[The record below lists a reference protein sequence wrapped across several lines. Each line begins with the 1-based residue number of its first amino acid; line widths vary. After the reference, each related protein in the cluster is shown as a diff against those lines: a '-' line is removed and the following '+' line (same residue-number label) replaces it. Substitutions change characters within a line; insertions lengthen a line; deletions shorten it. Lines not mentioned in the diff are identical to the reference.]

1 MKPNFH
7 FFLVSF
13 LIPLTFVTLGFFL
26 IAYFVVFSYLD
37 LKFSEIMDEPFIPSV
52 IKTQA
57 GFSAFEFNELTPR
70 ETSSSGSRILANARS
85 GMTGEV
91 IPKYFYLSIPK
102 LKIDNATIETNSK
115 NLSPDSM
122 LGHYSQTA
130 LPGEKGNVF
139 VYGHSALPIFYNP
152 KDYKTIFSKLPELKI
167 GDTFF
172 LTYDTRIYNYEVI
185 KKIILKPEEVSVYDS
200 NPARIYGEVKTVT
213 LFTCVP
219 PGAKTYRILVIA
231 KQL

>member
-1 MKPNFH
+1 
-7 FFLVSF
+7 
-13 LIPLTFVTLGFFL
+13 
-26 IAYFVVFSYLD
+26 
-37 LKFSEIMDEPFIPSV
+37 MDEPFIPAV
-52 IKTQA
+52 LKTQT
-57 GFSAFEFNELTPR
+57 GFSSFAFKELVQR
-70 ETSSSGSRILANARS
+70 ETSSSGMISVA
-85 GMTGEV
+85 

-115 NLSPDSM
+115 NLSPDTM

-139 VYGHSALPIFYNP
+139 VYGHSAFPIFYNP
-152 KDYKTIFSKLPELKI
+152 KDFRTIFSKLPELKI

-172 LTYDTRIYNYEVI
+172 LTYNEKIYNYEVI

-219 PGAKTYRILVIA
+219 PGAKTYRLLVIA
-231 KQL
+231 KQTD